1 MMLAALL
8 LTVALPQSGATHDK
22 AYWQSI
28 AAHGF
33 DVPEGSSAPALAR
46 ELSAL
51 LGSPDPEL
59 RDGCAYSILT
69 SWIYQKKLLQ
79 PADVRA
85 LAIEWQANLKAG
97 VGSTGDDR
105 TLRRSFSALSLGVVI
120 ARDNVEPFLEPVEV
134 RAILDAALA
143 YLEAERDLRGY
154 DEQKGWIHSAAH
166 TADLI
171 KFLARSRV
179 ITVDDQRRILDAV
192 TAKLRGAGQVFVF
205 GEDERYAR
213 AVLSII
219 ARKDFDQAGFT
230 AWVTRS
236 TPARMAAKPSV
247 ADLQASQNA
256 KNMLAK
262 LEVLLSQAAD
272 PVPAQV
278 LAARDAVRA
287 ALKTLF

>member
-1 MMLAALL
+1 MVFALL
-8 LTVALPQSGATHDK
+8 LILTLPQSGPAHDK

-28 AAHGF
+28 VSHGF
-33 DVPEGSSAPALAR
+33 EVPEGASAPALAR

-51 LGSPDPEL
+51 LASPDPEL
-59 RDGCAYSILT
+59 RDGCAYSIFV
-69 SWIYQKKLLQ
+69 SWIFQKKLLQ

-85 LAIEWQANLKAG
+85 LALEWQSNLKAG
-97 VGSTGDDR
+97 IGSTGDDA
-105 TLRRSFSALSLGVVI
+105 TMRRSFSALSLGVVI
-120 ARDNVEPFLEPVEV
+120 ARDNAEPFLEPAEV
-134 RAILDAALA
+134 RAILDAALT
-143 YLEAERDLRGY
+143 YLQAERDVRGY

-171 KFLARSRV
+171 KFLSRSRV
-179 ITVDDQRRILDAV
+179 ITADDQRKILDAV

-213 AVLSII
+213 AVLSIVN
-219 ARKDFDQAGFT
+219 RQDLDQDGFK

-236 TPARMAAKPSV
+236 VPAKMAAKPV
-247 ADLQASQNA
+247 LADLNAAQNT

-272 PVPAQV
+272 PVPAQIV
-278 LAARDAVRA
+278 AARDAVRA